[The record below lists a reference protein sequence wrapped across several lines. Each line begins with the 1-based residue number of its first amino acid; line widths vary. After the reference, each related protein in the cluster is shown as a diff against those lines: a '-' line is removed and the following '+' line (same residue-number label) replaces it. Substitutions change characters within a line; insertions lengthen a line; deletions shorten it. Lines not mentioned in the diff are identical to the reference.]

1 MVKYTTVK
9 LPEAQAKIVRTLY
22 ENGVIDD
29 KLLNAIARVGA
40 TPEDNGSYKNQKQW
54 IEWFNKNN
62 LPMASANDILMAGQV
77 GSEELLQSLQGDF
90 DPRWLVTSTHNSY
103 NPSDLS
109 AVISHYHGQK
119 NQKTLKL
126 IIVPDY
132 SDGVLIKKVAAN
144 KQGQAYILAEF
155 DMEDGKIN
163 NVIDGLERLFGKG
176 AEDIRVWTPNQKS
189 RKVYGERAVSLDY
202 DVGGF
207 RVVGN
212 YYFDGDSV
220 GGLARR
226 VFLKENVGEADTT
239 QKK

>member
-1 MVKYTTVK
+1 MVKYATVK

-22 ENGVIDD
+22 ENGAIDG
-29 KLLNAIARVGA
+29 KLLNVLARIGA

-62 LPMASANDILMAGQV
+62 LSMASANDILRAGQV

-119 NQKTLKL
+119 NQKTLKS

-132 SDGVLIKKVAAN
+132 SDGVPIKKVAAN

-163 NVIDGLERLFGKG
+163 NVIDDLERLSGKG
-176 AEDIRVWTPNQKS
+176 AEDIRVWTPNQDG
-189 RKVYGERAVSLDY
+189 RKNYKERAVSLVYNDGGFLVDGYYFFGVDY
-202 DVGGF
+202 DG
-207 RVVGN
+207 R
-212 YYFDGDSV
+212 
-220 GGLARR
+220 ARR
-226 VFLKENVGEADTT
+226 VLLKENVGEADMP